1 MGLKAEKQWEKDEAS
16 RRDSDI
22 GRQLKL
28 EKEKAKKTFKVLLLG
43 THMGQLFIWGFAD
56 WIPGAGESGKSTIIK
71 KMGIVYS
78 NALSED
84 ERFQMPKINESSF
97 ELGSTKVQILD
108 VDIQEPK
115 RKKWLNCFEDVE
127 FQPAP
132 TKGTFWAP
140 KEGPVKSHAVWQLIL
155 VLSKFELWMEVSFN
169 MYLQFKSNK
178 WVTICYSF
186 VSFK

>member
-1 MGLKAEKQWEKDEAS
+1 
-16 RRDSDI
+16 
-22 GRQLKL
+22 
-28 EKEKAKKTFKVLLLG
+28 
-43 THMGQLFIWGFAD
+43 
-56 WIPGAGESGKSTIIK
+56 
-71 KMGIVYS
+71 MGIVYS

-140 KEGPVKSHAVWQLIL
+140 KEGPVKSHAV
-155 VLSKFELWMEVSFN
+155 
-169 MYLQFKSNK
+169 
-178 WVTICYSF
+178 
-186 VSFK
+186 